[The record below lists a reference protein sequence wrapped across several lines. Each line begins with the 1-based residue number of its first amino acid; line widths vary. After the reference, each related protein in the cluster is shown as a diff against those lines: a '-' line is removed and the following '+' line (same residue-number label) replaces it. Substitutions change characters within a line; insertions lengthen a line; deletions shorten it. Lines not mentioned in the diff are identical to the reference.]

1 MIAFLSATYEYFANY
16 FSKTKGFS
24 LHLVGIRRPS
34 NFSKPEMKL
43 FENIDAENTMTTIE
57 TSLSS
62 TDSVQDLK
70 DALKATYGIPDSND
84 LLILLSHHLITDN
97 EAKLG
102 EVGISNNSLLT
113 LAVCDANEIKLS
125 PDPEI
130 IHGPVSSVNELFEM
144 YADSDTDSDDEVI
157 VYSDSESESEYESSA
172 TNGDAVNSM
181 FGMYADYETENES
194 ESEEEPVIKL
204 FDSDSDSES
213 EEETKEP
220 ETWPQLGFDVITQE
234 SDVLVHKMP
243 VCGHVM
249 NRDSLIEYALN
260 AFSESTNVCLKCPHS
275 IDGKLCN
282 AQWEYLQI
290 LDILKYGDVE
300 KEEWIKYAKL
310 ELLAARN
317 VVQNELD
324 AQKCPNC

>member
-113 LAVCDANEIKLS
+113 LAVCNANEIKLG

-130 IHGPVSSVNELFEM
+130 IHGPVSSVNELLEM
-144 YADSDTDSDDEVI
+144 YADSDADSDDEVI
-157 VYSDSESESEYESSA
+157 FYPDSESESEYESSA
-172 TNGDAVNSM
+172 NNGDAVNLM
-181 FGMYADYETENES
+181 FGMYADYETESESES

-204 FDSDSDSES
+204 FDSDSENES
-213 EEETKEP
+213 EEEMKEP

-243 VCGHVM
+243 VC
-249 NRDSLIEYALN
+249 
-260 AFSESTNVCLKCPHS
+260 
-275 IDGKLCN
+275 
-282 AQWEYLQI
+282 
-290 LDILKYGDVE
+290 
-300 KEEWIKYAKL
+300 
-310 ELLAARN
+310 
-317 VVQNELD
+317 
-324 AQKCPNC
+324 